1 MVMRRR
7 GVLLKLLVALPSL
20 WLVATLVTL
29 SDKPDKDA
37 AVAGGGGGP
46 MELPPVVRLRDS
58 NNQHQQQQQQPPPP
72 QPPQPPPSPPLP
84 PHQQPDL
91 KPEVIK
97 TKTEEPHE
105 VHPEQGVLLPPHEP
119 SGPGE
124 MGKPVV
130 LPKDLDPAIKKKVDE
145 GWKNNAF
152 NQYVSD
158 MISVHRTLP
167 DPRDEWCKAPNRFLD
182 NLPETSVIVCFHNEA
197 WSVLLRTVHSILDRS
212 PPQFLKEII
221 LVDDNSDMP
230 HLMQQLEDYM
240 AQYPKV
246 RIVRAPKREGLIRAR
261 LMGARHATAPVLTF
275 LDSHCECTAGW
286 LEPLLA
292 RIAHNS
298 QTVVCP
304 VIDVVSDDTLEY
316 HYRDSSGVNVG
327 GFDWSLQV

>member
-1 MVMRRR
+1 MP
-7 GVLLKLLVALPSL
+7 VA
-20 WLVATLVTL
+20 
-29 SDKPDKDA
+29 
-37 AVAGGGGGP
+37 
-46 MELPPVVRLRDS
+46 
-58 NNQHQQQQQQPPPP
+58 
-72 QPPQPPPSPPLP
+72 
-84 PHQQPDL
+84 
-91 KPEVIK
+91 
-97 TKTEEPHE
+97 
-105 VHPEQGVLLPPHEP
+105 
-119 SGPGE
+119 
-124 MGKPVV
+124 
-130 LPKDLDPAIKKKVDE
+130 LPKDLDPEVKKKVDE

-167 DPRDEWCKAPNRFLD
+167 DPRDEWCKAPGRFLD

-275 LDSHCECTAGW
+275 LDSHCECTTGW
-286 LEPLLA
+286 LEPLLD
-292 RIAHNS
+292 RIARDS
-298 QTVVCP
+298 TIVVCP
-304 VIDVVSDDTLEY
+304 VIDVIADDTFQIRLSKA
-316 HYRDSSGVNVG
+316 RDVQVG
-327 GFDWSLQV
+327 GFNWGLIFNWHALLQSSPSSTPTASVQQVGWSHYLT

>member
-1 MVMRRR
+1 MIRKEDREAKGDDDVGFMVR
-7 GVLLKLLVALPSL
+7 
-20 WLVATLVTL
+20 
-29 SDKPDKDA
+29 
-37 AVAGGGGGP
+37 
-46 MELPPVVRLRDS
+46 
-58 NNQHQQQQQQPPPP
+58 
-72 QPPQPPPSPPLP
+72 
-84 PHQQPDL
+84 
-91 KPEVIK
+91 
-97 TKTEEPHE
+97 
-105 VHPEQGVLLPPHEP
+105 
-119 SGPGE
+119 
-124 MGKPVV
+124 
-130 LPKDLDPAIKKKVDE
+130 
-145 GWKNNAF
+145 
-152 NQYVSD
+152 
-158 MISVHRTLP
+158 
-167 DPRDEWCKAPNRFLD
+167 CKAPNRFLD

-275 LDSHCECTAGW
+275 LDSHCECTTGW

-292 RIAHNS
+292 RIAYNS